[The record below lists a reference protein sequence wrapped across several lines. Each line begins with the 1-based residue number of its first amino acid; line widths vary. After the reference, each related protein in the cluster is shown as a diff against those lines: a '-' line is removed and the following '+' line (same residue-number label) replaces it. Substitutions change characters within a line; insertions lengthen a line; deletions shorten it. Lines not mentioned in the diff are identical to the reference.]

1 MKSVVFV
8 GCSYTAGN
16 GWVDADPNTSM
27 KAEAKDH
34 PNLWVNL
41 CHTNIK
47 QLKDLKLI
55 NLGKG
60 GASNTEI
67 FENTVRAMSEYG
79 NDIDTIFCQ
88 WTAMPRYN
96 FNVGFELWNT
106 SESLHNLEA
115 RTHDVNLNNSD
126 QYPRQYIVDL
136 MNRLKAMHHLH
147 WEILKVV
154 DYTNII
160 TRLSRLIGVKN
171 VFFINGAC
179 SWDKNYFLELTNA
192 TPEDYTN
199 FTKTEILNIH
209 TRDDKDIYQLY
220 QLAHKQYNDAG
231 GINSPRWINLYNSF
245 LNQILD
251 TNFDNLHPGTKS
263 NKLYYQII
271 KSHLESSRQ

>member
-16 GWVDADPNTSM
+16 GWVDTDPDTST

-115 RTHDVNLNNSD
+115 RKHDVNLNNGD

-160 TRLSRLIGVKN
+160 TRLSRLSGVKN

-179 SWDKNYFLELTNA
+179 PWDKNYFLELTNA

-220 QLAHKQYNDAG
+220 QLAHKQYNDTG
-231 GINSPRWINLYNSF
+231 GINSSKWTNLYNSF